1 MKFNVFFKKDHG
13 SHWVLSDGSPSLK
26 VHYLKQDLKPL
37 MTLRTL

>member
-1 MKFNVFFKKDHG
+1 MKFNVFLKKTTDHTG
-13 SHWVLSDGSPSLK
+13 YFPMVPPSLK